1 MRIAWLLL
9 AMACNGSNT
18 DTGSQNNDSGT
29 MTEPASFT
37 EVRDEILLN
46 SCAFSSCHGDQG
58 SAGLTLTTE
67 GSYDALVNVPS
78 TKSDGE
84 VLVIPGDAD
93 GSYLV
98 KKMEG
103 AEGIVG
109 DIMPPGAGLP
119 EEKIQAVRSWIDN
132 GAPND

>member
-1 MRIAWLLL
+1 MMRSAWILL
-9 AMACNGSNT
+9 ALACNGSSD
-18 DTGSQNNDSGT
+18 DTGSNGDTGPI
-29 MTEPASFT
+29 EPATFT

-67 GSYDALVNVPS
+67 SSYDALVNVPS

-84 VLVIPGDAD
+84 ILVIPGDAD
-93 GSYLV
+93 GSYLIH
-98 KKMEG
+98 KMEG
-103 AEGIVG
+103 ADGIVG